1 MFAAHYALH
10 DHADA
15 SMLSEVFS
23 TPGKAHAAL
32 AAHLID
38 LGELDPAADKVVSSL
53 GPEGSSIA
61 RVVSFRRDGYGEFC
75 SATIVE
81 VTLAD

>member
-1 MFAAHYALH
+1 MYAVHFEIPDIDDSGILT
-10 DHADA
+10 
-15 SMLSEVFS
+15 EIYP